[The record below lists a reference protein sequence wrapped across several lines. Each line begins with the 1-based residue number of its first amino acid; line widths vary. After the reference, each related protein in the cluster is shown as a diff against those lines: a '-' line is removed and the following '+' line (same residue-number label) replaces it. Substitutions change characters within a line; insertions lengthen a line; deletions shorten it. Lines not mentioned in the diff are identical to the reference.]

1 MSAPAPDTWQSQ
13 AAVLRT
19 YQRLA
24 AALAVA
30 AALLAT
36 GLVVQSFRPAHVPYV
51 VAVDTWGIPR
61 RIEPLEPLTA
71 THPRVLKAEIA
82 RFLHNL
88 RAVVG
93 DAGYQAELHRAAGAY
108 LAADVRRRIEVWMTR
123 EAAAAPGQIA
133 ERHLRLLS
141 ILTRPD
147 QTYLVRWEETSF
159 GVAATHTATWEAVL
173 AVEEAPALDEDEI
186 TLNPLGLR
194 ITSFDA
200 VRLTEPDP

>member
-1 MSAPAPDTWQSQ
+1 MSVSPETWQSQ

-30 AALLAT
+30 AALLAA

-61 RIEPLEPLTA
+61 RIEPLEPLSA

-82 RFLHNL
+82 RFLPHL

-93 DAGYQAELHRAAGAY
+93 DAAYQGELHRTAAAY
-108 LAADVRRRIEVWMTR
+108 LAADARRRIEVWMTR
-123 EAAAAPGQIA
+123 EAAQEAQLQ
-133 ERHLRLLS
+133 ERHVRLLS

-147 QTYLVRWEETSF
+147 ETYLVRWEETSF
-159 GVAATHTATWEAVL
+159 SAATTTTATWEAVL
-173 AVEEAPALDEDEI
+173 AVTQAPAVDEEEI

-200 VRLTEPDP
+200 VRLSTPDS

>member
-1 MSAPAPDTWQSQ
+1 MSPSPDTWQSQ

-24 AALAVA
+24 TALGVA
-30 AALLAT
+30 AALLAA

-51 VAVDTWGIPR
+51 VAVDTWGIAR
-61 RIEPLEPLTA
+61 RIEPLEPLSA

-82 RFLHNL
+82 RFLHDL

-93 DAGYQAELHRAAGAY
+93 DASYQGELHRAAGAY
-108 LAADVRRRIEVWMTR
+108 LAPDVRRRIDVWMTR
-123 EAAAAPGQIA
+123 EAAAAPGQLA
-133 ERHLRLLS
+133 ERHIRLLS
-141 ILTRPD
+141 ILNRPD
-147 QTYLVRWEETSF
+147 GSYLVRWEETSF
-159 GVAATHTATWEAVL
+159 STTTTHTATWEAVL
-173 AVEEAPALDEDEI
+173 AVEQVPALDEDEI

-194 ITSFDA
+194 VTSFDA